1 MLSLSLGLTTNSTI
15 IKRLNHQTLS
25 MQTHTNN
32 QTKRIRFW
40 SEGEISNDAFKQVQ
54 SHWSE
59 GERQNAESMLSEW
72 ILNP

>member
-1 MLSLSLGLTTNSTI
+1 
-15 IKRLNHQTLS
+15 

-32 QTKRIRFW
+32 QTKRIQFW

-54 SHWSE
+54 NHWSE

>member
-1 MLSLSLGLTTNSTI
+1 
-15 IKRLNHQTLS
+15 
-25 MQTHTNN
+25 MQTHTIN

-40 SEGEISNDAFKQVQ
+40 AEGEISNESFNQVQ
-54 SHWSE
+54 NHWSE